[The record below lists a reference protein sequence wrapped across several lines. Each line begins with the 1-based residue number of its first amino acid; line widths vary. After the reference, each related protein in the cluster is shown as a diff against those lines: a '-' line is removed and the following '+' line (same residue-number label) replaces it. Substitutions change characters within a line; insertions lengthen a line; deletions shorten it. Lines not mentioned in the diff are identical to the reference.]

1 MPTHDISAIL
11 SLAMSYTKLLNNR
24 NDDLM
29 RYDFHDLLNPGRGLK
44 NPTTSQPQHD
54 ISPIL
59 PPRMTFT
66 ELLNNTN
73 DDIMSNEFHDLWNI
87 GGGLRNPCLPLI
99 MSPNPHP

>member
-1 MPTHDISAIL
+1 
-11 SLAMSYTKLLNNR
+11 MSYTNLMNNR

-29 RYDFHDLLNPGRGLK
+29 TYYFHDLLNPGRGFK

-73 DDIMSNEFHDLWNI
+73 NDVMSNDFHDLWNP

>member
-1 MPTHDISAIL
+1 MPTHDILVIL
-11 SLAMSYTKLLNNR
+11 SRVMSYTNIMNNR

-29 RYDFHDLLNPGRGLK
+29 TYYFHDLLNPGRGLK
-44 NPTTSQPQHD
+44 NPTTSQPKHD

-59 PPRMTFT
+59 APRMTLT

-73 DDIMSNEFHDLWNI
+73 NDVMSDDFHDLWNP